1 MAPSLP
7 GRGEVNFLQKK
18 AFCKRDLSGKFSF
31 RDQEPRRLKDDDA
44 EDDESHGEY
53 AGMQPFFSWDQFS
66 GVWKIFFDLI
76 KFNQKHKQ
84 CMNFGSISNLN
95 LILGSDG
102 GNELDEWLP
111 LEL

>member
-53 AGMQPFFSWDQFS
+53 AGMQPFFSLDQFS
-66 GVWKIFFDLI
+66 GAWKKFSFFDKVQVQPKTQAMHEVLFDFHFEYHSV
-76 KFNQKHKQ
+76 KRWRK
-84 CMNFGSISNLN
+84 
-95 LILGSDG
+95 
-102 GNELDEWLP
+102 
-111 LEL
+111 

>member
-31 RDQEPRRLKDDDA
+31 RDQEPRRLQDDDA

-53 AGMQPFFSWDQFS
+53 AGMQPFFSWDQFLE
-66 GVWKIFFDLI
+66 VLKNFFL
-76 KFNQKHKQ
+76 FLSYQV
-84 CMNFGSISNLN
+84 
-95 LILGSDG
+95 
-102 GNELDEWLP
+102 
-111 LEL
+111 

>member
-53 AGMQPFFSWDQFS
+53 AGMQPFFSLDQFS
-66 GVWKIFFDLI
+66 GAWKKFSFFD
-76 KFNQKHKQ
+76 KVQVHFK
-84 CMNFGSISNLN
+84 NFFVCYMIDS
-95 LILGSDG
+95 
-102 GNELDEWLP
+102 E
-111 LEL
+111 